1 MQKTSE
7 KSLVVVNGIKT
18 KVHNLDY
25 DITLL
30 DWIRTSLN
38 LKGTKEGCNE
48 GDCGACSVLI
58 LEKKNEKPK
67 AINSCLIRLGQV
79 IGKNIITIEGIGDKN
94 NLNPVQKS
102 FVKNNA
108 SQCGFC
114 TPGFIISATTLLY
127 DNKENK

>member
-58 LEKKNEKPK
+58 LEKIKSQKL
-67 AINSCLIRLGQV
+67 LILV
-79 IGKNIITIEGIGDKN
+79 
-94 NLNPVQKS
+94 L
-102 FVKNNA
+102 
-108 SQCGFC
+108 
-114 TPGFIISATTLLY
+114 
-127 DNKENK
+127 